1 MTVLYLQNTFSWI
14 MAKFWLVVIG
24 LGVAMELF
32 RENPVVYETKE
43 GKGDFFSIFGVKI
56 SG

>member
-1 MTVLYLQNTFSWI
+1 

-43 GKGDFFSIFGVKI
+43 GKGDFFFHFWGKNFWMKNKI
-56 SG
+56 L